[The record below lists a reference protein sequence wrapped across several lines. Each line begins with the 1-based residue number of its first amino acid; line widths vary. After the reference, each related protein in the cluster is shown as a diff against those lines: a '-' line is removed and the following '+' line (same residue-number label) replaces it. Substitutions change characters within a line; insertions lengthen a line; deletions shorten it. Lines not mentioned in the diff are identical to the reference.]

1 MKAIS
6 IPKEFT
12 KGEELVILPRKVY
25 ERVLRLVETS
35 KASKSIVD
43 KGLKQALSE
52 VKAGK
57 TIGPFSSLSKGL
69 RILKKTK

>member
-35 KASKSIVD
+35 KASKSFLD

-57 TIGPFSSLSKGL
+57 IIGPFSSLSEGL
-69 RILKKTK
+69 KILKQTK